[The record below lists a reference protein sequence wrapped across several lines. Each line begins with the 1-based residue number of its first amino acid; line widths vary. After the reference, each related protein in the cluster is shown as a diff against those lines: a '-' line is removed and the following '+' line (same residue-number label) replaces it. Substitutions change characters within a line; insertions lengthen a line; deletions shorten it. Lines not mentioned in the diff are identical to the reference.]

1 MLDFLI
7 FFKYILISFLC
18 SIYYTV
24 MMVLL
29 VSAFEFVQSPRYIS
43 SLLLVALFRVE
54 TIDDYIYCTLNACQL
69 LRNLQFVM

>member
-1 MLDFLI
+1 
-7 FFKYILISFLC
+7 
-18 SIYYTV
+18 

-43 SLLLVALFRVE
+43 SLLLVALCRVE
-54 TIDDYIYCTLNACQL
+54 TIDDYIYCTLNAFHL